1 MAPSED
7 PPPGPGPLPG
17 VLPGPEHSP
26 HMPPRSG
33 AAQMARGG
41 SPRPTVPSLSLPLF
55 PHGIARE
62 HLRISCVLTL
72 SLPGCPHR
80 GAGEL
85 ALLTG
90 DALLWP
96 SPWWQQAL
104 DKHVLSGGRH
114 RGVQA
119 AGRLTQLERG
129 DPEQSSSWPPGA
141 SPARAQVRG
150 SVCVCVCVCVGARW
164 PTGQR
169 GLAVIQKTHS

>member
-1 MAPSED
+1 MGSQQVLDQTGLVLWPLGSLHGSEESRGCPSD
-7 PPPGPGPLPG
+7 
-17 VLPGPEHSP
+17 V
-26 HMPPRSG
+26 
-33 AAQMARGG
+33 AAGTG
-41 SPRPTVPSLSLPLF
+41 PTVPSLSIPLF

-62 HLRISCVLTL
+62 HQRISRVLTL

-96 SPWWQQAL
+96 SPWRQQAL
-104 DKHVLSGGRH
+104 DKRVLSGGRH

-119 AGRLTQLERG
+119 AGRLTQLGRG

-150 SVCVCVCVCVGARW
+150 SVCVCVCVCVCVGARW